1 MMSSS
6 DQFGRTFWG
15 RAWINSLEAR
25 GNGNETR
32 LQRGRTDARRGA
44 VRELTLNSGHIAAR
58 VVGAHGELFG
68 LDIAV
73 RPLAPSEWEQVADAV
88 AGKAVHLAALLDGEL
103 HAGVV
108 DDAAAVEVTLL
119 PQMSELR
126 PDCTCEDWNE
136 PCRHAAAACFVVAEE
151 MDRDPF
157 ALFLLRGISRDDF
170 ISMVRTRRAAAA
182 GTVLN
187 PLEDQAP
194 LGILAAEAWR
204 GAQLGDPLLPAPEIV
219 HSRRLL
225 LSPHGPG
232 QYSPWDAQIPAQHKV
247 STERVDALAVDAVD
261 RAWAM
266 IVDGQHSG
274 LGSSATSDL
283 ARRATGASSA
293 LAVAELADFAGV
305 TPQRLTVWAHAWSV
319 AGDAGVAVIA
329 DTDSW
334 STDQQLLAEG
344 RERLVEIGHSRRS
357 IALNY
362 HSLRMSE
369 GLLLVIGPDHKWY
382 RLTGSGQRQ
391 DMRLEQPPSEDI
403 RELVEEPS

>member
-1 MMSSS
+1 MNPT

-15 RAWINSLEAR
+15 GAWIRSLEAG
-25 GNGNETR
+25 GNGSENL
-32 LQRGRTDARRGA
+32 LQRGRSDARRGA
-44 VRELTLNSGHIAAR
+44 VRELTLNPGHIAAR
-58 VVGAHGELFG
+58 VVGAHGEFFA

-73 RPLAPSEWEQVADAV
+73 RPLAPSEWEQDADAV

-108 DDAAAVEVTLL
+108 DDAAAVEVQLL

-157 ALFLLRGISRDDF
+157 ALFLLRGISRDEF
-170 ISMVRTRRAAAA
+170 ITMVRTRRAAAA
-182 GTVLN
+182 GTVLS
-187 PLEDQAP
+187 PLEP
-194 LGILAAEAWR
+194 ITPHGVLAAKAWR
-204 GAQLGDPLLPAPEIV
+204 GQQLSDPLEPAPGIIYT
-219 HSRRLL
+219 RRLL

-232 QYSPWDAQIPAQHKV
+232 RYSPWDAQIPSQHQLN
-247 STERVDALAVDAVD
+247 TERVDALAVDAVE

-266 IVDGQHSG
+266 IIDGQPSG
-274 LGSSATSDL
+274 LDSSATADL
-283 ARRATGASSA
+283 ARRATAAVSAS
-293 LAVAELADFAGV
+293 AVAELADYAGV
-305 TPQRLTVWAHAWSV
+305 TPQRLTAWAHAWGV

-369 GLLLVIGPDHKWY
+369 GLLLVIGPDKKWY
-382 RLTGSGQRQ
+382 RLTGSGLRQ
-391 DMRLEQPPSEDI
+391 DMRLEQPPSFDV
-403 RELVEEPS
+403 RDLVEEPR